1 MNYYTMY
8 NPAITNMKRGV
19 SKPW

>member
-1 MNYYTMY
+1 MY

>member
-1 MNYYTMY
+1 MNYYAMY